1 MENSNDII
9 NPNKE
14 HHFNRNKMN
23 LNNPEYFKEVMGVL
37 KKGLK
42 KSR

>member
-1 MENSNDII
+1 MENPNDII

-14 HHFNRNKMN
+14 LHFNRNKIN
-23 LNNPEYFKEVMGVL
+23 LNNPEYFQEVMGVL
-37 KKGLK
+37 KKVLK